1 MHLYNFLLLPA
12 LLLSAVACKK
22 EDPLKNIDKKALFAT
37 PTSAELEAVR
47 ASWQARQLTPTDVKV
62 ESTHEIHKDKLH
74 YKIISFRLQGLK
86 QYVGVLVPVTAN
98 PLPVRM
104 SVYGFSLT
112 DPVIHEA
119 VQTTDNVPFV
129 YVLPSLRGQTLSVN
143 INGVEYTAPAAEG
156 TRNDAFDA
164 ATDDA
169 IAGLNAVLAVT
180 PQADAGRV
188 GVRGGSRG
196 GTVALLMAIRDKRV
210 KLAAG
215 VAFPVDLL
223 VGTSTHQNDP
233 TYRFQF
239 LDALIKGSETLQA
252 ARQRMIASSPTFF
265 YQSLPPT
272 QMHFGEKDDIT
283 PPQPA
288 VMLFDKMKAA
298 GMGANISYFEY
309 SNRDHHNIGTN
320 NPELQ
325 TRINTFLDQL

>member
-1 MHLYNFLLLPA
+1 MHLYNFLQLSA
-12 LLLSAVACKK
+12 LLFCAVACKK

-47 ASWQARQLTPTDVKV
+47 ASWQSRQLTPVDVRI
-62 ESTHEIHKDKLH
+62 ESTHEIFKDRLY
-74 YKIISFRLQGLK
+74 YKIVSFRLQGIK
-86 QYVGVLVPVTAN
+86 QYVGALVPVTTS

-119 VQTTDNVPFV
+119 VQTNDNVPFI
-129 YVLPSLRGQTLSVN
+129 YALPSLRGQTLSVN
-143 INGVEYTAPAAEG
+143 INGVEYKAPASEG

-169 IAGLNAVLAVT
+169 IASLNALLTIA
-180 PQADAGRV
+180 PQADASRV

-223 VGTSTHQNDP
+223 AGTSTHQNDP

-239 LDALIKGSETLQA
+239 LDALINGSETLPV
-252 ARQRMIASSPTFF
+252 ARQRLIASSPTFF

-288 VMLFDKMKAA
+288 VILFDKMKAA

-309 SNRDHHNIGTN
+309 SNRDHYNIGID